1 MCFRCAE
8 KSLLFTLS
16 DSLLFLT
23 VGHMVFVIHCNV
35 FFKGRHTFG
44 LIIIRVSIGS
54 FLFEIWPPFSF
65 WPVSHLY
72 QLKRCSS
79 SSYNSRN
86 EKRIKR
92 WQITFPSF
100 QHRLRRFLS
109 KTVSLSPLS
118 WKKGAHYLTKE
129 RSMQR
134 SWRRYHLSI
143 FIIVYVWLSLAFQS
157 SIRK

>member
-109 KTVSLSPLS
+109 KTVSPLS
-118 WKKGAHYLTKE
+118 WKKGA
-129 RSMQR
+129 
-134 SWRRYHLSI
+134 LSHKGKI
-143 FIIVYVWLSLAFQS
+143 HAEVMAKVPPVNFHHRVCMTFASLSKQH
-157 SIRK
+157 